1 MGRRQVVMGAKVSE
15 KSSASI
21 FIAWLLDYIVKTEE
35 ADSSEILVLVYRT
48 TWRDMQDYVIW
59 DEL

>member
-1 MGRRQVVMGAKVSE
+1 MGAKVSE